1 MVVFSENELD
11 DDFEKNWCFNMMF
24 VVVLNTFLCL

>member
-1 MVVFSENELD
+1 MVFSENELD